1 MCLSVIEHTQCCIS
15 LCSWA
20 LKGEIQ
26 LFFINLFIN
35 DEGMRV
41 FCAMQCDQS
50 GQNEK
55 GKCRRQHLNRNTDSL
70 LGELLVGAKENV
82 PWSPGANGFAL
93 FLPPPDSYNLV
104 GATASAWAVA
114 EEGQMAGEM
123 IILKLFYVLQA
134 RENGLGHPL
143 PDGTAHGSH

>member
-1 MCLSVIEHTQCCIS
+1 MRLSVIEHTQCCIS

-41 FCAMQCDQS
+41 FCAMQCNQS

-55 GKCRRQHLNRNTDSL
+55 GKCRRQYLNRNTDSL

-82 PWSPGANGFAL
+82 SWSPG
-93 FLPPPDSYNLV
+93 
-104 GATASAWAVA
+104 
-114 EEGQMAGEM
+114 QMALPFSCLPLTPITLLVPQLLPGQW
-123 IILKLFYVLQA
+123 LK
-134 RENGLGHPL
+134 RDKWEGK
-143 PDGTAHGSH
+143 